1 MRQST
6 DNGVDF
12 EMELITKTNKMEKT
26 KKDLQLKNKSV
37 DIDTLIEDLDD
48 KRIIGVTLDENMWHY
63 CRKETA
69 EYLLN
74 KYEIKIK

>member
-26 KKDLQLKNKSV
+26 KKDLQLKNKGI